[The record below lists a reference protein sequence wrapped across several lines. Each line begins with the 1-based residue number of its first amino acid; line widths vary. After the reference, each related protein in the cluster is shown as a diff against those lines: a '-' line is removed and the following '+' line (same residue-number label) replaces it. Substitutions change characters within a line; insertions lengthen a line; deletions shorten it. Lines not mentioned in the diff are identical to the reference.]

1 MLFLAFL
8 SLCDA
13 QRVVKSFQGD
23 KSVVVAS
30 FAKDPATVG
39 TNNVLLMSMG
49 SKGVFGNM
57 PPHVFVAFV
66 NGSVAPDMLGDAANL
81 YNKRVEVSDAKALLF
96 AHWGIGEWCDMDGK
110 AGFGGKWPPNFA
122 SLASAALQIA
132 LSKDRFA
139 EDTFLTAAGWEQ
151 AVFDNIKTG
160 KNEAGASFAEINT
173 VAASGKQPVF
183 SMQCRA
189 GDAIFGD
196 FKFKCD
202 FAIRFDGLWVD
213 QVAKPDLLPL
223 VGNLKADDAIT
234 QNKGCGYEKR
244 KLALLAFLAG
254 ASVKSEAEPDGRL
267 PNWQKVPIGDAE
279 FAYISTVNIVAAD
292 GKDTGKTSKV
302 TAQIQPVSDIVD
314 TSKWPPFLKES
325 RAILFT
331 FDASREDAW
340 GVAVLRSYTRLR
352 GRSRH
357 SGQRRRF
364 SDADAQAQG
373 EQHRHRLCK
382 LHSVCLCDLGGRC
395 CSPPLLRAED

>member
-1 MLFLAFL
+1 MLLLVLLSLA
-8 SLCDA
+8 LCDA

-39 TNNVLLMSMG
+39 TNNVLLLSMG

-66 NGSVAPDMLGDAANL
+66 NGSVAPDMLGDSANL
-81 YNKRVEVSDAKALLF
+81 FNKRVQVTDAKALLF

-132 LSKDRFA
+132 LSKERFA

-173 VAASGKQPVF
+173 AAASGKQPVF
-183 SMQCRA
+183 SMQCRGGGSA
-189 GDAIFGD
+189 DVKMFGD

-254 ASVKSEAEPDGRL
+254 TSVKSEAEPDGRL
-267 PNWQKVPIGDAE
+267 TNWQKVPIGDAE
-279 FAYISTVNIVAAD
+279 FAYISTVNIVNKD
-292 GKDTGKTSKV
+292 GVDTGRTSKV

-331 FDASREDAW
+331 FDASREDLKNGESLFFDPTLGFAADPANPANNAAPQTPKPTENSTNTASASSTVFAALA
-340 GVAVLRSYTRLR
+340 VAVAL
-352 GRSRH
+352 
-357 SGQRRRF
+357 
-364 SDADAQAQG
+364 
-373 EQHRHRLCK
+373 
-382 LHSVCLCDLGGRC
+382 LHL
-395 CSPPLLRAED
+395 